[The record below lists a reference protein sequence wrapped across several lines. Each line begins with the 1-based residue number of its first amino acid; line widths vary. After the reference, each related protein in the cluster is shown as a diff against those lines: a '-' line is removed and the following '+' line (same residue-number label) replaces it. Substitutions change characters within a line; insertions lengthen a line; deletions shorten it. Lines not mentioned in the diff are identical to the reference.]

1 MKLKINREFLRRHLF
16 SLSVFVVLGGWFGFD
31 AFVRYPRSDARAL
44 YVSIEKSWPGDNV
57 DLESF
62 KAQKVQT
69 QRLMASFALLAASLV
84 GLHLL
89 CVARFR
95 FEFDDAGFS
104 IGDRRFKYSDIKD
117 VDRSKWEEKG
127 VLTVSGDGFKIRL
140 DAWHHIGVKEFHSA
154 ISENS
159 NRTTR

>member
-1 MKLKINREFLRRHLF
+1 MKLKINREFLLRHVF
-16 SLSVFVVLGGWFGFD
+16 SLAVFVVLGGWFGFD

-44 YVSIEKSWPGDNV
+44 YVSIEKSEPGEKV

-69 QRLMASFALLAASLV
+69 LLAASLV

-95 FEFDDAGFS
+95 FEFDESGFS
-104 IGDRRFKYSDIKD
+104 LGDRRFSYSDIKD
-117 VDRSKWEEKG
+117 IDKSKWEKKG
-127 VLTVSGDGFKIRL
+127 VLTVSGDGFKICL
-140 DAWHHIGVKEFHSA
+140 DAWHHIGVKEFYA
-154 ISENS
+154 KLA
-159 NRTTR
+159 R